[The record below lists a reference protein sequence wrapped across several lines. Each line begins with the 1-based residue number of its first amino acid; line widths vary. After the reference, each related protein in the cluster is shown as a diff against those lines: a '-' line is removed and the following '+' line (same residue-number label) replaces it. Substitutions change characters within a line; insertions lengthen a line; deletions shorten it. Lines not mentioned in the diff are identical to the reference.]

1 MGTIVPNM
9 GTKRKKQLTGIG
21 TPVTVADALFTKSQ
35 QRVFALIF
43 GNPDRTYYA
52 NELIGLAGSGSGAVQ
67 RELAKLESAGLL
79 TVTRVG
85 NQKHYKA
92 NTNAAVFAPL
102 HELVQK
108 TSGLADV
115 LREALAPITGKI
127 QVAFVY
133 GSVATRRDTAA
144 SDIDVMIV
152 SDILTYADVFTMLEQ
167 ASRKLGRAV
176 NPTIYSTTEI
186 TKRLHARNVFVTRV
200 LKQPKIW
207 LVGGVRDLPT

>member
-1 MGTIVPNM
+1 M

-92 NTNAAVFAPL
+92 NTDAAVFAPL

-176 NPTIYSTTEI
+176 NPTIYSTAEI